1 MVRVIVAG
9 AGIGGLSAA
18 LSLHAAGIEAIVIDS
33 AATLRPLGVGINL
46 MPHAVRELTEL
57 GLGSELEATGI
68 PTAEMVHFD
77 RHGNRIW
84 GFASGRNI
92 GYRWPQYSIHRG
104 ELQMILLA
112 AVRDRLGPGA
122 VRTATAFV
130 SFAESPAGVV
140 VRVRDRSSGAVS
152 ELRGDVLVGADGLYS
167 RVRAQLHPD
176 EPPPRWGGVMMWRGV
191 MEGAPF
197 LTGRTVAVAGANA
210 ALKFVA
216 YPISRQAERR
226 GQALLNW
233 VAEVKLPG
241 RDALAS
247 ADQNRANS
255 NRADL
260 NLADWNRQGRLDDVL
275 PWFADWKFGWLDVP
289 ALITGAPQILEYPM
303 VDRDPLPSWGSE
315 PAWVPGLVTLLGDA
329 AHPMYP
335 IGANGG
341 SQAVVDARVLAW
353 SLARALSSSGTA
365 AEGLAAY
372 QAARL
377 SVVNAIVLACRDM
390 PADRLLQTVSTRAP
404 DGFERIED
412 VLSAAELAA
421 FDQAYRATTLPD
433 VAALNSRPS
442 LTPLPAVGRGVGV
455 AADDLGVLGRL
466 VHRLHRDPARTPE
479 PEPDAPVAP
488 LAAPEREAHVPGVLQ
503 VQRLPHRHVAVQQG
517 TRLDQH
523 GLALPEV
530 ADEGVARRVQ
540 QQQAGGPL
548 RAEHV
553 PVLPHRVVHL
563 AVVGVL
569 ARLVPDVRRVP
580 VVLDVAGGA
589 EEPVLADPDLLAVLH
604 RQRHDLARVV
614 VGQRDVPGAAGFDH
628 DQRQPG
634 HLAVPRAAHRHV
646 GQPGLRL
653 GPQQHVVGEV
663 DPVLGREIELRGRD
677 GGAGD
682 LAV

>member
-1 MVRVIVAG
+1 VVRVIVAG

-18 LSLHAAGIEAIVIDS
+18 LSLHAAGIEAIIIDS

-57 GLGSELEATGI
+57 GLGGELAATGI

-112 AVRDRLGPGA
+112 AVRGRLGPGA
-122 VRTATAFV
+122 VRTGTAFV
-130 SFAESPAGVV
+130 SFAESSAGVD
-140 VRVRDRSSGAVS
+140 VRVRDRSSGAESV
-152 ELRGDVLVGADGLYS
+152 LRGDVLVGADGLYS

-197 LTGRTVAVAGANA
+197 LTGRTVAVAGTNA

-226 GQALLNW
+226 GRALLNW

-241 RDALAS
+241 RAALAG
-247 ADQNRANS
+247 
-255 NRADL
+255 
-260 NLADWNRQGRLDDVL
+260 ADWNREGRRDDVL

-289 ALITGAPQILEYPM
+289 ALITGAPRILEYPM
-303 VDRDPLPSWGSE
+303 VDRDPLPSWGT
-315 PAWVPGLVTLLGDA
+315 GRVTLLGDA

-353 SLARALSSSGTA
+353 SLARVLSSSGSLA
-365 AEGLAAY
+365 DGLAAY
-372 QAARL
+372 TEERL

-404 DGFERIED
+404 GGFERIED
-412 VLSAAELAA
+412 VLSTAELAA
-421 FDQAYRATTLPD
+421 FDQAYRTTTLPD

-442 LTPLPAVGRGVGV
+442 LSTTSR
-455 AADDLGVLGRL
+455 
-466 VHRLHRDPARTPE
+466 
-479 PEPDAPVAP
+479 
-488 LAAPEREAHVPGVLQ
+488 
-503 VQRLPHRHVAVQQG
+503 
-517 TRLDQH
+517 
-523 GLALPEV
+523 
-530 ADEGVARRVQ
+530 
-540 QQQAGGPL
+540 
-548 RAEHV
+548 
-553 PVLPHRVVHL
+553 
-563 AVVGVL
+563 
-569 ARLVPDVRRVP
+569 
-580 VVLDVAGGA
+580 
-589 EEPVLADPDLLAVLH
+589 
-604 RQRHDLARVV
+604 
-614 VGQRDVPGAAGFDH
+614 
-628 DQRQPG
+628 
-634 HLAVPRAAHRHV
+634 
-646 GQPGLRL
+646 
-653 GPQQHVVGEV
+653 
-663 DPVLGREIELRGRD
+663 
-677 GGAGD
+677 
-682 LAV
+682 